1 MIYEN
6 NKVVMIE
13 ATLMNANSQKRGEWE
28 PVLRHSINLKIN
40 EETAKTEREVTSFFI
55 GIRLT
60 IIQSIYGR
68 LLSVVP
74 LQSSIDKDKF
84 TDNVVI
90 MPVNTEELEALM
102 DKSDKYDEII
112 TQVHS
117 LFEVDKIKF
126 DIEWRDKFMSQL
138 V

>member
-1 MIYEN
+1 M
-6 NKVVMIE
+6 
-13 ATLMNANSQKRGEWE
+13 
-28 PVLRHSINLKIN
+28 
-40 EETAKTEREVTSFFI
+40 
-55 GIRLT
+55 
-60 IIQSIYGR
+60 
-68 LLSVVP
+68 
-74 LQSSIDKDKF
+74 
-84 TDNVVI
+84 I

>member
-1 MIYEN
+1 MQAHGQGDIVIYEN

-68 LLSVVP
+68 LLSQFHYNRRLTRTS
-74 LQSSIDKDKF
+74 LQ
-84 TDNVVI
+84 I
-90 MPVNTEELEALM
+90 M
-102 DKSDKYDEII
+102 
-112 TQVHS
+112 
-117 LFEVDKIKF
+117 
-126 DIEWRDKFMSQL
+126 
-138 V
+138 